1 MEVHSAGAE
10 GKIHAARAS
19 SEGRKNMHRKSRAL
33 FLIAAAL
40 LLLTAAFADT
50 AKAQEAGTWE
60 ELKAALANGG
70 SVTLIDDVEG
80 STPLRVADGD
90 AELDLN
96 NHTMTYTGDGPLF
109 EPEGTFR

>member
-1 MEVHSAGAE
+1 MKVHSAGAE

-19 SEGRKNMHRKSRAL
+19 SKGGKNMHRKSRAL

-60 ELKAALANGG
+60 ELEAALAKGG
-70 SVTLIDDVEG
+70 SVTL
-80 STPLRVADGD
+80 TA
-90 AELDLN
+90 
-96 NHTMTYTGDGPLF
+96 T
-109 EPEGTFR
+109 

>member
-1 MEVHSAGAE
+1 
-10 GKIHAARAS
+10 
-19 SEGRKNMHRKSRAL
+19 MHRKSRAL
-33 FLIAAAL
+33 LLIAAAL
-40 LLLTAAFADT
+40 LLLTSAFADT

-60 ELKAALANGG
+60 ELEATLANGG